1 MWTGWASATPPN
13 GSPSGK
19 CLICNQHQRITHAT
33 IVSIELMPISADNL
47 ASPSLSV
54 KLLRYHVETPA
65 MAQTSNSTSL
75 PSGKFCKSI
84 PQRLLLRY
92 SAESMR
98 DRAISRILRFNFSST
113 KSPFSSKAERT
124 LPTATCSGMTQPC
137 IQRTEILM

>member
-1 MWTGWASATPPN
+1 MWAGRTPATPPH
-13 GSPSGK
+13 GSSGGK

-33 IVSIELMPISADNL
+33 IVSIELMPMSANNL

-54 KLLRYHVETPA
+54 KLVRYHVETPA

-75 PSGKFCKSI
+75 PSGKLCKSI

-92 SAESMR
+92 SAESRR
-98 DRAISRILRFNFSST
+98 DRAISRILRSNFSST

-124 LPTATCSGMTQPC
+124 LPTATCSGTTQPC